1 MNVNDLNISFKLKKD
16 KIFSRR
22 KYFKALDSVS
32 FVLRKSSTLAVVGES
47 GSGKTTLAKTILGLC
62 SAEISGSVFFNDT
75 NILNCDRKRLRKIRA
90 NLQVVFQDPISSLNP
105 RMRVGEIIEEGI
117 KIHQPSLVK
126 KDIDKKIKSIL
137 NDVGLSSDCVYRFPH
152 EFSGGNAKE
161 YVLRGHLQWSQMS
174 LFVMSLRALLMY

>member
-1 MNVNDLNISFKLKKD
+1 MFHLFCAKVPHWLLW
-16 KIFSRR
+16 
-22 KYFKALDSVS
+22 
-32 FVLRKSSTLAVVGES
+32 
-47 GSGKTTLAKTILGLC
+47 GSQAPVRPFTLAKTILGLC

-126 KDIDKKIKSIL
+126 KDIDKKDKKHS
-137 NDVGLSSDCVYRFPH
+137 
-152 EFSGGNAKE
+152 
-161 YVLRGHLQWSQMS
+161 
-174 LFVMSLRALLMY
+174 

>member
-1 MNVNDLNISFKLKKD
+1 M
-16 KIFSRR
+16 
-22 KYFKALDSVS
+22 
-32 FVLRKSSTLAVVGES
+32 GES

-126 KDIDKKIKSIL
+126 KDIDKKIKKAFLMTLVCHPI
-137 NDVGLSSDCVYRFPH
+137 VFTVSS
-152 EFSGGNAKE
+152 
-161 YVLRGHLQWSQMS
+161 
-174 LFVMSLRALLMY
+174 